1 MEAIMPR
8 SATTRL
14 VIGAVIALGMEIVS
28 VSAIR
33 GAAAVEQT
41 PVNRPQALDN
51 RDDPLISETDAPVSD
66 REQLRR
72 YFLEDWR
79 DRLRR

>member
-1 MEAIMPR
+1 M
-8 SATTRL
+8 SNTTRMIM
-14 VIGAVIALGMEIVS
+14 VAAVAMAIVT

-33 GAAAVEQT
+33 WTVAVEQT
-41 PVNRPQALDN
+41 PVNGPQILVN
-51 RDDPLISETDAPVSD
+51 RDAAVDSEVGSE

-79 DRLRR
+79 FQLRR